1 LISFGYL
8 QKLFIDSLSAF
19 GICWVRFANE
29 KYFMQ
34 KTVTSRS
41 HVHVNEIRA
50 RVTPIIVQ
58 FSKEKQ
64 QAEVNTRRGQFKIC
78 L

>member
-1 LISFGYL
+1 
-8 QKLFIDSLSAF
+8 
-19 GICWVRFANE
+19 
-29 KYFMQ
+29 MQ
-34 KTVTSRS
+34 KTVTSHS
-41 HVHVNEIRA
+41 HVHVNEIKT

-58 FSKEKQ
+58 FSKQKQ

>member
-1 LISFGYL
+1 
-8 QKLFIDSLSAF
+8 
-19 GICWVRFANE
+19 
-29 KYFMQ
+29 MQ

-41 HVHVNEIRA
+41 DVHVNEIKTRL
-50 RVTPIIVQ
+50 TPIILQ